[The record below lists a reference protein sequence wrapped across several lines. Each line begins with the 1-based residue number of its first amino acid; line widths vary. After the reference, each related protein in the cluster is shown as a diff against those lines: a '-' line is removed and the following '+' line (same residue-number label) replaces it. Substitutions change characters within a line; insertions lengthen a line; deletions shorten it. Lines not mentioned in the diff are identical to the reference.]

1 MTDLNLDGHETV
13 TDHNGLVWENGG
25 SDTDDHLSWGGHE
38 PAILEIAKGMLPEKG
53 CFLDV
58 GAHVGLYTLNLAKKA
73 RDVYAIEANP
83 KTYEVFLRNVARN
96 SDKHTATIHG
106 LNVAAWDSFTT
117 LKMVDEN
124 DKETGGSTR
133 GVVDENGTV
142 PAMPL
147 DATLP
152 ERCRPDFIKIDVEGA
167 EAHVLRG
174 LIRIVTE
181 CRPKLLIE
189 MHDMY
194 FGPQCREETI
204 QFLADVGY
212 EWNDSLKYGG
222 GYYIV
227 AHPPIT
233 DFEIEVVKA
242 GQ

>member
-1 MTDLNLDGHETV
+1 MTDETV
-13 TDHNGLVWENGG
+13 IDHNGLEWENGG

-38 PAILEIAKGMLPEKG
+38 PGILEIAKGMLPENG

-58 GAHVGLYTLNLAKKA
+58 GAHVGLYSLNLASKA

-83 KTYEVFLRNVARN
+83 KTYEVFLRNIARN
-96 SDKHTATIHG
+96 ADKHKAVIHG

-133 GVVDENGTV
+133 GVEDSNGTV

-147 DATLP
+147 DAALP
-152 ERCRPDFIKIDVEGA
+152 ERCNPHLVKIDVEGA
-167 EAHVLRG
+167 EARVLRG
-174 LIRIVTE
+174 LAGTIAR
-181 CRPKLLIE
+181 CRPTFLIE

-194 FGPQCREETI
+194 FGPEVRTETI
-204 QFLADVGY
+204 QFLESIGY
-212 EWNDSLKYGG
+212 EWNDDLKYGP

-227 AHPPIT
+227 AHPPS
-233 DFEIEVVKA
+233 DFEIEVVRA